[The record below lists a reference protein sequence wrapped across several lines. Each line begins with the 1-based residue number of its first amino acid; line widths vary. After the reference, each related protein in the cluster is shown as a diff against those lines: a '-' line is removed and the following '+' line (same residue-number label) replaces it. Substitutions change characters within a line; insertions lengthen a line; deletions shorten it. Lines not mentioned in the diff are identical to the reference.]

1 MSKTKIVRYE
11 IDLSKLPPLNE
22 TQKAEFKALAAMS
35 DSEIDV
41 SDIPQ
46 LDDWFWKNG
55 VRNPFYK
62 PM

>member
-11 IDLSKLPPLNE
+11 VDLSKLPPLSE
-22 TQKAEFKALAAMS
+22 TQKTEFKALAAMS
-35 DSEIDV
+35 DSEIDF

-46 LDDWFWKNG
+46 LDDSRWKNG